1 MNIYFANQFNNF
13 ERLLNNLIA
22 TPAMTFDKE
31 RLKEKVTT
39 IRLYTSK
46 PIEQL
51 NLDFLFSYRIFPS
64 HILTY
69 RTQWGPKNRKMQIGD
84 TILQQVFIPPIK
96 GFSQKIVFGVRIHT
110 IINEVNRKGFG
121 YVTLEGH
128 VEKGESIFTVEQE
141 SAGLIFKITTF
152 SAPGNLLTRLMGPV
166 FTVPYQAYCT
176 RKALENVKK
185 QIEN

>member
-1 MNIYFANQFNNF
+1 MRLYLTNQLNNF
-13 ERLLNNLIA
+13 DRLLEDLIA
-22 TPAMTFDKE
+22 TPAMTFDKPS
-31 RLKEKVTT
+31 LKEKVTT
-39 IRLYTSK
+39 ISLNTK
-46 PIEQL
+46 KTIDQL

-69 RTQWGPKNRKMQIGD
+69 RTQWAPRNRKMQIGD

-96 GFSQKIVFGVRIHT
+96 GFSLKIVFGVRVHT
-110 IINEVNRKGFG
+110 IINEARRKGFG

-128 VEKGESIFTVEQE
+128 VEKGESIFAIEENV
-141 SAGLIFKITTF
+141 AGLVFKITTF
-152 SAPGNLLTRLMGPV
+152 SAPGNLLTRLMAPI
-166 FTVPYQAYCT
+166 FSVPYQAYCT